1 MMINEYEKML
11 KQEWY
16 DANYDS
22 RLIELRREVQ
32 DLCFEYNQTR
42 PSDLKRRN
50 ELLEQILGEVPE
62 NVEMVSPIWVDY
74 GKHLKLGK
82 DVFVN
87 ANSYFMDGNYITVG
101 DHTFIGPNC
110 GFYTNTHPENI
121 KARNQGLEKALPII
135 IEKNVWIGANVSV
148 MPGVSIGEGSV
159 IGAGSVVTRDIPKN
173 SVAVGNPCR
182 VIRSINE
189 NLK

>member
-1 MMINEYEKML
+1 
-11 KQEWY
+11 
-16 DANYDS
+16 
-22 RLIELRREVQ
+22 
-32 DLCFEYNQTR
+32 NQTR

-50 ELLEQILGEVPE
+50 ELLEQILGEAPE

-87 ANSYFMDGNYITVG
+87 ANSYFIDGNYITVG
-101 DHTFIGPNC
+101 DHIFIGLKC
-110 GFYTNTHPENI
+110 GFYTYTLQENI
-121 KARNQGLEKALPII
+121 EARNQGLEKALPIT
-135 IEKNVWIGANVSV
+135 IEKNVWLGANVSV